1 MKEVSNQENA
11 VSVVYRKNTAC
22 DIMSD
27 NIDSLAEALSKVQ
40 AVIENVSKDKKGYS
54 YKYADLA
61 SCLDAV
67 RKPLADNGF
76 SISQIISQDEDK
88 RPVLI
93 TLLIHKSGQW
103 LKSTFPIESVV
114 MKQGNP
120 LQHLGAGIT
129 YTRRYA
135 LSAMVGLTQE
145 DDDAQSLTKE
155 SKSSP
160 EITASHELKSLCVQH
175 DISAGEFAKFHKID
189 SAKPETV
196 KYGVDNFSVLK
207 ERFLEA
213 SHADTH

>member
-1 MKEVSNQENA
+1 M
-11 VSVVYRKNTAC
+11 TAL

-61 SCLDAV
+61 SCLDAI

-145 DDDAQSLTKE
+145 DDDAQSLTKKPE
-155 SKSSP
+155 SSP
-160 EITASHELKSLCVQH
+160 EITASQELKSLCVQNGL
-175 DISAGEFAKFHKID
+175 STEEFAKFHKIE

-196 KYGVDNFSVLK
+196 KYGVDNFIVLK

-213 SHADTH
+213 SHADAH